1 MLTGISGAPVKK
13 TNITKIFFAFDTFS
27 FLTLDA
33 VDILKRV
40 KKIMYSNV
48 VSPMSIE
55 ILFKMINFVIQK
67 RLATQLI
74 TRLSFIKL

>member
-27 FLTLDA
+27 FLTPDA